1 MTFGTQFGALVD
13 LGSIVA
19 VTHPKY
25 GWSDTLVA
33 VHGIIWA
40 GQFEILTMKRV
51 ALPQSWGMPSWTMR
65 AGINRLE
72 DDNWSGTRC

>member
-1 MTFGTQFGALVD
+1 MTFGTQFGSLVD

-33 VHGIIWA
+33 VHGIQLRDNA
-40 GQFEILTMKRV
+40 GVAILK
-51 ALPQSWGMPSWTMR
+51 LW
-65 AGINRLE
+65 
-72 DDNWSGTRC
+72 